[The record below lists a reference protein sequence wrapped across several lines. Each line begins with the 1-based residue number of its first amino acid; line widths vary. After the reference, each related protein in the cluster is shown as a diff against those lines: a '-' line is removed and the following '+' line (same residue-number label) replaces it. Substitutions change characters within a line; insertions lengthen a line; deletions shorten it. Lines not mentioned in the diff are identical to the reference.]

1 MAPLLQQP
9 ERWGK
14 RERSDIVEK
23 KGDRFFCFF
32 LHFCLPTVLFHR
44 CVCVHSAF
52 YGTETRAP
60 IASESGL
67 FLSSF
72 GFCIFHAFKSSGWR
86 VARLRG
92 ARGCP
97 RAGVKTSFFFP
108 FLSPPRPFP
117 ALPFP
122 PPVLSLLPS
131 LLLLSGLGP
140 AQVIRHQVRQM
151 QHRLQQE

>member
-14 RERSDIVEK
+14 KERSDIVEK
-23 KGDRFFCFF
+23 KRGRYFVSSY
-32 LHFCLPTVLFHR
+32 T
-44 CVCVHSAF
+44 SASQLSSSTGVF
-52 YGTETRAP
+52 VSTPPFTARRPGRRLRVNPA
-60 IASESGL
+60 L